1 VEIVLVLLD
10 LDGTLTDPYD
20 GITRCVSYALEGL
33 GRPRLGQRELRSFIG
48 PPLQDR
54 FASLGLDDS
63 EVERAV
69 DLYRERFR
77 DIGLFE
83 NRVYDGIPEALAAL
97 AAVPV
102 RLALATSKPTLFARR
117 IVEHFG
123 LDVHLDLVAGATLD
137 GSRRTKADVIR
148 FALTTLAV
156 DPATAVMVG
165 DREQDIVGA
174 RTMGLSSIGVT
185 WGYAEPD
192 ELGTAGPD
200 QLADTPQELVDALV
214 DRHSRLTVHT

>member
-1 VEIVLVLLD
+1 
-10 LDGTLTDPYD
+10 
-20 GITRCVSYALEGL
+20 
-33 GRPRLGQRELRSFIG
+33 
-48 PPLQDR
+48 
-54 FASLGLDDS
+54 
-63 EVERAV
+63 
-69 DLYRERFR
+69 
-77 DIGLFE
+77 
-83 NRVYDGIPEALAAL
+83 
-97 AAVPV
+97 
-102 RLALATSKPTLFARR
+102 
-117 IVEHFG
+117 
-123 LDVHLDLVAGATLD
+123 VHLDLVAGATLD

-192 ELGTAGPD
+192 ELETAGPD

>member
-1 VEIVLVLLD
+1 MLLD

-33 GRPRLGQRELRSFIG
+33 GLPRLGQRELRSFIG

-54 FASLGLDDS
+54 FASLGLDES
-63 EVERAV
+63 EVGRAV
-69 DLYRERFR
+69 ELYRERFR
-77 DIGLFE
+77 DVGLFE
-83 NRVYDGIPEALAAL
+83 NRVYDGILEALAAL

-102 RLALATSKPTLFARR
+102 LLAVATSKPTLFAQR

-165 DREQDIVGA
+165 DREQDVVGA
-174 RTMGLSSIGVT
+174 RTVGLPSIGVT
-185 WGYAEPD
+185 WGYAEPG
-192 ELGTAGPD
+192 ELETAGAD
-200 QLADTPQELVDALV
+200 QLAGTPQELVDALV
-214 DRHSRLTVHT
+214 DRHGRLTGHM

>member
-1 VEIVLVLLD
+1 VEVVLVLLD

-77 DIGLFE
+77 DVGLFE

-102 RLALATSKPTLFARR
+102 RLALATSKPTLFAQR

-123 LDVHLDLVAGATLD
+123 PGRAPGPGCGCHP
-137 GSRRTKADVIR
+137 RRQQAHE
-148 FALTTLAV
+148 
-156 DPATAVMVG
+156 G
-165 DREQDIVGA
+165 
-174 RTMGLSSIGVT
+174 
-185 WGYAEPD
+185 
-192 ELGTAGPD
+192 
-200 QLADTPQELVDALV
+200 
-214 DRHSRLTVHT
+214 

>member
-1 VEIVLVLLD
+1 VLLD

-33 GRPRLGQRELRSFIG
+33 GLPRLGQRELRSFIG

-54 FASLGLDDS
+54 FASLGLDES
-63 EVERAV
+63 EVGRAV
-69 DLYRERFR
+69 ELYRERFR
-77 DIGLFE
+77 DVGLFE
-83 NRVYDGIPEALAAL
+83 NRVYDGILEALAAL

-102 RLALATSKPTLFARR
+102 LLAVATSKPTLFAQR

-165 DREQDIVGA
+165 DREQDVVGA
-174 RTMGLSSIGVT
+174 RTVGLPSIGVT
-185 WGYAEPD
+185 WGYAEPG
-192 ELGTAGPD
+192 ELETAGAD
-200 QLADTPQELVDALV
+200 QLAGTPQELVDALV
-214 DRHSRLTVHT
+214 DRHGRLTGHM

>member
-192 ELGTAGPD
+192 ELGTAGAD
-200 QLADTPQELVDALV
+200 QLAGTPQELVDALV
-214 DRHSRLTVHT
+214 DRHGRLTKHT

>member
-1 VEIVLVLLD
+1 VIVLVLLD

-33 GRPRLGQRELRSFIG
+33 GLPRLGQRELRSFIG

-54 FASLGLDDS
+54 FASLGLDES
-63 EVERAV
+63 EVGRAV
-69 DLYRERFR
+69 ELYRERFR
-77 DIGLFE
+77 DVGLFE
-83 NRVYDGIPEALAAL
+83 NRVYDGIPEALDAL

-102 RLALATSKPTLFARR
+102 RLAVATSKPTLFAQQ

-137 GSRRTKADVIR
+137 GSRRTKADIIR

-165 DREQDIVGA
+165 DREQDVVGA
-174 RTMGLSSIGVT
+174 RTVGLSSIGIT
-185 WGYAEPD
+185 WGYAEPG
-192 ELGTAGPD
+192 ELETAGAD
-200 QLADTPQELVDALV
+200 QLAGTPQELVDALV
-214 DRHSRLTVHT
+214 DRHGRLTGHA